1 MQLQV
6 VKFMLYAQDMGRG
19 VAFYRDVVGL
29 EVALETEH
37 WSELKHGDAVV
48 ALHGGGTGE
57 QRKTG
62 LSFQVADVE
71 GACAELAAGGGLIV
85 KAPES
90 RPGEPI
96 KLAECADPEGNV
108 FMVTEYVPQS

>member
-6 VKFMLYAQDMGRG
+6 VKFMLFAQDMDRG
-19 VAFYRDVVGL
+19 VAFYRDVIGL
-29 EVALETEH
+29 EVGLHTPH

-48 ALHGGGTGE
+48 ALHGGGSGART
-57 QRKTG
+57 KTG

-71 GACAELAAGGGLIV
+71 AAVQEIAKGGGEVVL
-85 KAPES
+85 APED
-90 RPGEPI
+90 RPGERI

-108 FMVTEYVPQS
+108 FMVTQYVG